1 MLKKVIFYFS
11 FFTLSTTA
19 FSQQVSDSVPSVLF
33 KRYFHKDANL
43 MLNREQA
50 VNNPFSITYG
60 NEQINAVGLYG
71 LNRSGSISRAITIG
85 NNQDLSLSST
95 LNLQLS
101 GRLSEELEVVAA
113 ISDDNIPIQP
123 EGNTQQI
130 QDFDKVYIQLL
141 NKNYTLTAGDFELR
155 KPTSYFLNYY
165 KKAKGGY
172 VQSAFETSKKYTIK
186 NDAAIAIAKGKY
198 NRQVFLGREG
208 IQGPYRLTG
217 SSNEI
222 FIIVLAGTERVYLD
236 GLLLKRGENQD
247 YTIDY
252 NTAEVTFMPR
262 RIITAYSRVTVEFEY
277 SDKNYSRSLTTVNS
291 TFENSKNSFRFN
303 YYNEQDSRNR
313 PLLQS
318 LNDQQKVFLST
329 IGDATNTAFYPAVD
343 SVGYNDS
350 EIRYKKIDSAGLSI
364 FVYSINPEDAIY
376 RLNFSQVGN
385 NQGNYIEE
393 NTLAN
398 GRVFKWIA
406 PIGGV
411 PQGNYEPVILL
422 VTPKKS
428 SMLTFAAEHRSNKKI
443 KIGSE
448 LAISQSDLNLFSSK
462 DDADNTGLASKS
474 YIEYREKL
482 NRDTSNTLYWLSTL
496 QVELVNNN
504 FRFVEF
510 YRPVEFNRDFNSTST
525 IKTAEQWITF
535 QTSLEKDKKNILHY
549 KSALF
554 LKDTIYRGIQQSVG
568 TDYSIKNFRLFS
580 NASLL
585 VTELNNNKQQSNY
598 FKHQID
604 FSKAM
609 PYFIIGIGEESE
621 RNLYNNNSN
630 DTLALNSF
638 SFYNYKAYLKNPD
651 STINKYLLE
660 YSNRLD
666 ESPYKNELRSAT
678 RSENILLNTELNKN
692 SNALFGL
699 SINYRNLNVI
709 NKSSSLKSEENI
721 VSRIRFDGTALK
733 GFITSNTFYEIG
745 TGQEPERAFTYLKVP
760 AGQGVYVFRDYN
772 NNGVQEL
779 NEFEIAK
786 YSYEADYI
794 RVSLVSTTFIRT
806 KSTSVSENITIDPI
820 RRWANKTNVLK
831 YFSLFSNQTNFKID
845 RKIVRDA
852 SNNIFN
858 PFDLSIDDSSLI
870 TLNTQYRE
878 SFYFNR
884 SNPIF
889 GADYTFQGNSTK
901 NLLSIGFDTR
911 DLNEHLLRSRWN
923 IIGKYSILSEIKKGR
938 KTAASEAS
946 AERNF
951 NINYYSLKPEIGFQ
965 YSTDLRWSLNY
976 TYQNQKNELP
986 SAEESIQ
993 HKLSA
998 EIKYNAGGKSSIQT
1012 QFNFIYNNFKG
1023 VSNSAIA
1030 YEMLEALQPG
1040 KNLTWS
1046 ANWQKNIGP
1055 SLQLSILYDGRSSE
1069 GAKVIHAGSMQA
1081 RAFF

>member
-1 MLKKVIFYFS
+1 MLRKAIIYIS
-11 FFTLSTTA
+11 FFSITIPA
-19 FSQQVSDSVPSVLF
+19 FSQQVNDSVPSVLY
-33 KRYFHKDANL
+33 KRYFHKDASL

-50 VNNPFSITYG
+50 INNPFSITYG
-60 NEQINAVGLYG
+60 NEQTNAVGLYG
-71 LNRSGSISRAITIG
+71 LNRSGSISRAITVG

-101 GRLSEELEVVAA
+101 GRLSEDLEVVAA

-155 KPTSYFLNYY
+155 KPTSYFLNYF

-172 VQSAFETSKKYTIK
+172 AQSTFETKNNLIIK

-217 SSNEI
+217 SSNET
-222 FIIVLAGTERVYLD
+222 FIIVLAGTERIYID
-236 GLLLKRGENQD
+236 GILLKRGENQD

-252 NTAEVTFMPR
+252 NTAEITFMPR
-262 RIITAYSRVTVEFEY
+262 RIINAYTRITVEFEY

-291 TFENSKNSFRFN
+291 TFENAKNSFRFN

-318 LNDQQKVFLST
+318 LNNDQKTFLST
-329 IGDATNTAFYPAVD
+329 IGDATSSALYQSAD
-343 SVGYNDS
+343 SVGFNSS
-350 EIRYKKIDSAGLSI
+350 EIRYKKIDSAGISV
-364 FVYSINPEDAIY
+364 FVFSTNPEVAIY
-376 RLNFSQVGN
+376 RLNFSIVGN
-385 NQGNYIEE
+385 NKGNYIQE
-393 NTLAN
+393 NALAN
-398 GRVFKWIA
+398 GRVFKYIA
-406 PIGGV
+406 PINGV
-411 PQGNYEPVILL
+411 PQGNYEPVVLL
-422 VTPKKS
+422 VTPKKT
-428 SMLTFAAEHRSNKKI
+428 SMFTFAAENHSFKKI
-443 KIGSE
+443 KMGSE
-448 LAISQSDLNLFSSK
+448 LAISQTDLNLFSTK
-462 DDADNTGLASKS
+462 DDADNIGFASKS
-474 YIEYREKL
+474 YIEYRKKI
-482 NRDTSNTLYWLSTL
+482 NTDTSSSTYWASTL
-496 QVELVNNN
+496 QLEIVDNN

-525 IKTAEQWITF
+525 VKTAEQWLTF
-535 QTSLEKDKKNILHY
+535 QTALEKDKKNIVFY
-549 KSALF
+549 KTAMF
-554 LKDTIYRGIQQSVG
+554 LKDTIYRGLQQSVG
-568 TDYSIKNFRLFS
+568 TDYVFKNYRLFS

-598 FKHQID
+598 LKHQID
-604 FSKAM
+604 LSKATSN
-609 PYFIIGIGEESE
+609 FILGIGEETE
-621 RNLYNNNSN
+621 RNLFNNSSN
-630 DTLALNSF
+630 DSLAQTSF

-651 STINKYLLE
+651 ASINKYLLE

-666 ESPYKNELRSAT
+666 ESPFKNVLRSAT
-678 RSENILLNTELNKN
+678 RSENILLNAELNKN
-692 SNALFGL
+692 TNALFGI
-699 SINYRNLNVI
+699 SINYRSLNVI
-709 NKSSSLKSEENI
+709 NKTSTLKSEENI

-733 GFITSNTFYEIG
+733 GFLTSNTFYEIG

-772 NNGVQEL
+772 GNGVQEL

-794 RVSLVSTTFIRT
+794 RVSLVSTNFIRT
-806 KSTSVSENITIDPI
+806 KSTSVSENINIDPV
-820 RRWANKTNVLK
+820 RRWSNKTNALK

-845 RKIVRDA
+845 RKTERDA
-852 SNNIFN
+852 NNNIFN
-858 PFDLSIDDSSLI
+858 PFDLSIADSSLI
-870 TLNTQYRE
+870 TLSTQFRE

-889 GADYTFQGNSTK
+889 GADYTFQGNSNK
-901 NLLSIGFDTR
+901 NLLSIGFDRR
-911 DLNEHLLRSRWN
+911 DLNEHLIRSRWN
-923 IIGKYSILSEIKKGR
+923 IAGKYSFLSELKKGK
-938 KTAASEAS
+938 KTSNSEAA

-951 NINYYSLKPEIGFQ
+951 NIVYYSLKPEIGFQ
-965 YSTDLRWSLNY
+965 YSTELRWSINY
-976 TYQNQKNELP
+976 TFLNQKNQLA
-986 SAEESIQ
+986 SAEEAIQ

-998 EIKYNAGGKSSIQT
+998 EVKYNAGGKSSIQT

-1023 VSNSAIA
+1023 TNNSAIA

>member
-1 MLKKVIFYFS
+1 MLKKAIFYTL
-11 FFTLSTTA
+11 FFTVSLHA
-19 FSQQVSDSVPSVLF
+19 FSQDVKDSVPSVLY
-33 KRYFHKDANL
+33 KRYFHKDAKL
-43 MLNREQA
+43 MLSREQSI
-50 VNNPFSITYG
+50 NNPFSITYSDAQ
-60 NEQINAVGLYG
+60 NNVVGLYG

-101 GRLSEELEVVAA
+101 GRLSEDLEVVAA

-141 NKNYTLTAGDFELR
+141 HKNFTLTAGDFELR
-155 KPTSYFLNYY
+155 KPNSYFLNYF

-172 VQSAFETSKKYTIK
+172 VQSVFETTQKFAIK

-198 NRQVFLGREG
+198 NRLLFLGKEG

-217 SSNEI
+217 SSNES
-222 FIIVLAGTERVYLD
+222 FIIVLAGTERVYID
-236 GLLLKRGENQD
+236 GILLKRGENQD

-252 NTAEVTFMPR
+252 NTAEITFMPR
-262 RIITAYSRVTVEFEY
+262 KIITAYTRITVEFEY

-291 TFENSKNSFRFN
+291 TFENKKNSFRFN

-318 LNDQQKVFLST
+318 LNDQQKTFLST
-329 IGDATNTAFYPAVD
+329 IGDATNSAFYPSAD
-343 SVGYNDS
+343 SVGYNSS
-350 EIRYKKIDSAGLSI
+350 EIRYKKIDSTGNI
-364 FVYSINPEDAIY
+364 IYVYSTNPEDALY
-376 RLNFSQVGN
+376 RLNFSQVGS
-385 NQGNYIEE
+385 NQGNYIQE

-398 GRVFKWIA
+398 GRVFKWIS
-406 PIGGV
+406 PVNGI
-411 PQGNYEPVILL
+411 PQGNYEPVVLL
-422 VTPKKS
+422 VTPKKN
-428 SMLTFAAEHRSNKKI
+428 SMFTFAAEHRSNKKV
-443 KIGSE
+443 KMGSE
-448 LAISQSDLNLFSSK
+448 LAISQTDLNLFSNL

-474 YIEYREKL
+474 YIEYREKIKE
-482 NRDTSNTLYWLSTL
+482 DSSSSLYWVS
-496 QVELVNNN
+496 QVQAEIIDNK
-504 FRFVEF
+504 FRAVEF
-510 YRPVEFNRDFNSTST
+510 YRPVEFNRDFNVNSTA
-525 IKTAEQWITF
+525 KTAEQWYTL
-535 QTSLEKDKKNILHY
+535 QTALEKDKKNIVHY
-549 KSALF
+549 KASFF
-554 LKDTIYRGIQQSVG
+554 LKDTIYKGIQQSVG
-568 TDYSIKNFRLFS
+568 TDYSYRNYRLFS

-585 VTELNNNKQQSNY
+585 ITELNNKKQESNY
-598 FKHQID
+598 LKHQLD
-604 FSKAM
+604 LSKATS
-609 PYFIIGIGEESE
+609 FAIIGIGEETES
-621 RNLYNNNSN
+621 NIYTNKSN
-630 DTLALNSF
+630 DTLAFNSF

-651 STINKYLLE
+651 SFINKYLIE

-666 ESPYKNELRSAT
+666 KSPYKNVLQSAT
-678 RSENILLNTELNKN
+678 RSENILFNTELNKN

-699 SINYRNLNVI
+699 SVNYRNLNVI
-709 NKSSSLKSEENI
+709 SKTSTLKSEENI
-721 VSRIRFDGTALK
+721 VSRIRFDGSALK

-745 TGQEPERAFTYLKVP
+745 TEQEPERAFTYLKVP

-779 NEFEIAK
+779 NEFEAAK
-786 YSYEADYI
+786 YTYEADYI
-794 RVSLVSTTFIRT
+794 RVSLVSTNFIRT

-820 RRWANKTNVLK
+820 RRWANKTNALK
-831 YFSLFSNQTNFKID
+831 YLSVFSNQANFKID
-845 RKIVRDA
+845 RKTDREA

-858 PFDLSIDDSSLI
+858 PFDLTIEDSSLI
-870 TLNTQYRE
+870 TLSTQYRE
-878 SFYFNR
+878 SFFFNR

-889 GADYTFQGNSTK
+889 GADYTFQGNSNK

-911 DLNEHLLRSRWN
+911 NFNEHIIRTRWN
-923 IIGKYSILSEIKKGR
+923 LAGKYSLLSELKKGR
-938 KTAASEAS
+938 KTANSEA
-946 AERNF
+946 AVERNYT
-951 NINYYSLKPEIGFQ
+951 ILYYSIKPEIGYQ
-965 YSTDLRWSLNY
+965 YSTSLRWNLY
-976 TYQNQKNELP
+976 YAFQNQKNQLA

-1023 VSNSAIA
+1023 VNNSAIA

-1055 SLQLSILYDGRSSE
+1055 SLQLSVLYDGRSSA